1 MKKKNIVVGA
11 VLASLVAG
19 LALTAAAAYDSSS
32 DPLISLSYLRDVFK
46 VELMNEVD
54 EKLAGYTPSSG
65 NSTETTPAE
74 TEPEAPSNNTS
85 ASQTYEVI
93 ELTNGEA
100 LYAVNACEIILR
112 SGSAV
117 CTAPDAK
124 QGIADMTD
132 ASEIY
137 NGYSLTKNHL
147 CLIPRGDGRGVVA
160 TSDSVYIMVRGDY
173 TIVEN

>member
-32 DPLISLSYLRDVFK
+32 DPLITLSYLRDVFK

-65 NSTETTPAE
+65 SSSETTPAE

-137 NGYSLTKNHL
+137 NGY
-147 CLIPRGDGRGVVA
+147 
-160 TSDSVYIMVRGDY
+160 
-173 TIVEN
+173 

>member
-32 DPLISLSYLRDVFK
+32 DPLITLSYLRDVFK

-74 TEPEAPSNNTS
+74 TEPEAETPEATQNAEPSEN
-85 ASQTYEVI
+85 YEYLAFEWVDAHVI
-93 ELTNGEA
+93 ELNERCNESIARGLSVLEIPAAELPARESWSDICRELEHNGME
-100 LYAVNACEIILR
+100 NCC
-112 SGSAV
+112 
-117 CTAPDAK
+117 CTET
-124 QGIADMTD
+124 GI
-132 ASEIY
+132 
-137 NGYSLTKNHL
+137 
-147 CLIPRGDGRGVVA
+147 
-160 TSDSVYIMVRGDY
+160 
-173 TIVEN
+173 TIDFTQ